1 MKIKDLGLFLWQF
14 HQTKSMTFP
23 TPLGDFCTGFQNRNQ
38 SLFPMCFR
46 PQFTPLSL
54 TALVALSALLTA
66 CSPETYVD
74 PVSAPSNQANAANPQ
89 PMMLESIGLLAYPD
103 NLEGIS
109 WAMELPTG
117 EVIDGFY
124 ALSPNGDPVL
134 FDGFDPVVLSTP
146 TAVHSVWIRER
157 FEANH
162 EVTYQTIN
170 RFDFVPADALNQI
183 LFLGKPG
190 KTAIRLNI
198 AEVN

>member
-1 MKIKDLGLFLWQF
+1 MAILSDQIDDI
-14 HQTKSMTFP
+14 P
-23 TPLGDFCTGFQNRNQ
+23 
-38 SLFPMCFR
+38 
-46 PQFTPLSL
+46 PLSRAIFAPDFK
-54 TALVALSALLTA
+54 TAISP
-66 CSPETYVD
+66 CSHVFWTPIHPPFSDSPRCV
-74 PVSAPSNQANAANPQ
+74 VRCAH
-89 PMMLESIGLLAYPD
+89 GLLAYPD

-134 FDGFDPVVLSTP
+134 FDGFDPVVLSAP

-183 LFLGKPG
+183 LFLGNPG